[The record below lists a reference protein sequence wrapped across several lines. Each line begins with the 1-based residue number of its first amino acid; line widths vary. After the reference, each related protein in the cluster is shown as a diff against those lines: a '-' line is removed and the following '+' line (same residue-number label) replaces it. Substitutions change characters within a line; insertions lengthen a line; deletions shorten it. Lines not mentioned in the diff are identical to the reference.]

1 VNEEEIMFGFLPERR
16 RAYDLFDDIFDD
28 AFTAPFFTSNRN
40 NDIMRTDISEKDG
53 NYLLNVALPGY
64 KKEDIKLSLKNGN
77 LIIEAGRNETNEEK
91 DAKGNIIRQERYS
104 GSASRSF
111 YVGEN
116 IKEEDIKASFEN
128 GELHL
133 TVPNT
138 KAVEH
143 QPEEQKYIAID

>member
-1 VNEEEIMFGFLPERR
+1 
-16 RAYDLFDDIFDD
+16 
-28 AFTAPFFTSNRN
+28 
-40 NDIMRTDISEKDG
+40 MRTDISEKDG